1 MIVVEVVVI
10 VVVIFCLWKSL
21 FRSKTRFFLFKYN
34 TGTATDRLIRPAYR
48 DMYSNLK
55 SSIDKLQYAQVEH
68 LTGFSWSL
76 LANSE
81 LLFDA
86 SSHFYRWVCPSVRLT
101 VHMSVHLYVHM
112 SVHLYVHMSVPP
124 SVSNSDFLPEIAQND

>member
-10 VVVIFCLWKSL
+10 VVVILCLWKSL

-34 TGTATDRLIRPAYR
+34 TGTATDRPPYR

-55 SSIDKLQYAQVEH
+55 SSRDKLQYALVEH
-68 LTGFSWSL
+68 LMGFSWSL

-86 SSHFYRWVCPSVRLT
+86 SSHFYRWVCTSVRLT
-101 VHMSVHLYVHM
+101 FHMSVHLYVHM
-112 SVHLYVHMSVPP
+112 SVHMSVPP